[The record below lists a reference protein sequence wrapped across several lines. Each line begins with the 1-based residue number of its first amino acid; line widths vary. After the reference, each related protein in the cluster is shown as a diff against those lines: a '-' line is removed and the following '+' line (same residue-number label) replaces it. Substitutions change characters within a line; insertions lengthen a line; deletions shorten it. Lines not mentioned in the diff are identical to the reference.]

1 MTMSEPLM
9 ASAAEAPSRTP
20 SSSPALRNRAPAGCG
35 NRMSQAAMVVTP
47 APRRPEAKAWPASP
61 KPMKQRRGVLRDMD
75 WALLDSDQDSR
86 DGCRA
91 PEKELPRSLAR
102 DLRRSVAAGKVGA
115 SSSDPQVAASLC
127 SAVVMPDRLRATMV
141 ARA

>member
-20 SSSPALRNRAPAGCG
+20 NSSPALRNRVPAGCG

-86 DGCRA
+86 DGCRGPGKSYRDPS
-91 PEKELPRSLAR
+91 PETYAAACRQAR
-102 DLRRSVAAGKVGA
+102 WALRRRIHKWRQASVR
-115 SSSDPQVAASLC
+115 PLLC
-127 SAVVMPDRLRATMV
+127 QID
-141 ARA
+141 